1 MHGALQVALDAAMR
15 RGVARV
21 PGHQP
26 GDSQRTEGNGA
37 AHRNGALHHSS
48 DVDGR
53 LVHTSKAQQRT
64 TIVIAHRSVPV
75 SVRLLS
81 NCISRMVPARHYV
94 DASPCA
100 VAVGKLKC
108 ALRIKFDATVL
119 LLCINFKVSLPCFMH
134 GALAGCQPSRQR
146 IA

>member
-1 MHGALQVALDAAMR
+1 MR

-21 PGHQP
+21 PGRQP

-37 AHRNGALHHSS
+37 AHGNGALHHLS
-48 DVDGR
+48 D
-53 LVHTSKAQQRT
+53 VHTSKAQQRT

-75 SVRLLS
+75 PVRLLS
-81 NCISRMVPARHYV
+81 NCINRMVPTRYYL
-94 DASPCA
+94 DAFPRA

-119 LLCINFKVSLPCFMH
+119 LLSINFKVSLPCFMH